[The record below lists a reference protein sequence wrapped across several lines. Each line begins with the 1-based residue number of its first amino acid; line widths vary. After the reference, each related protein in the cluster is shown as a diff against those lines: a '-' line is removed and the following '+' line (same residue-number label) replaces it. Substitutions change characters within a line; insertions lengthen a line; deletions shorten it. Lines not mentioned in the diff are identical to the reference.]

1 MTIKIL
7 DYLIQHHK
15 FNDIYH
21 CVLVGRTKGVFFSLC
36 GQNGDFTRG
45 ILGNTG
51 LVHFLGLLCTICE
64 IISLLMVNVS
74 QSKLYCRKPIH
85 VSSIKDLF
93 TRLSVGPLALLQLA
107 ASLSP
112 G

>member
-1 MTIKIL
+1 M
-7 DYLIQHHK
+7 
-15 FNDIYH
+15 
-21 CVLVGRTKGVFFSLC
+21 GRTEISQGVFM
-36 GQNGDFTRG
+36 
-45 ILGNTG
+45 GNTG
-51 LVHFLGLLCTICE
+51 LVHFLGLMCTICE